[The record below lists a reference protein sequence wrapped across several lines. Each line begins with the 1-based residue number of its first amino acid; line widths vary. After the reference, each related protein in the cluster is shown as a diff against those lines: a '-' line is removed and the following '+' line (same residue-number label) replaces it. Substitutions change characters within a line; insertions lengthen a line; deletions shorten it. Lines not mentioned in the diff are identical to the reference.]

1 MQKNI
6 VKTES
11 VAEFLA
17 RGGQIKQVNAKA
29 AKRSYKKT
37 MEDAELDEDID
48 MSVLPEAL
56 KIKYGIR

>member
-6 VKTES
+6 MKTES
-11 VAEFLA
+11 VAEFIA
-17 RGGQIKQVNAKA
+17 RGGQIKKVAAKGP
-29 AKRSYKKT
+29 KRSYSKT
-37 MEDAELDEDID
+37 MKDAEIEEEID

>member
-17 RGGQIKQVNAKA
+17 RGCKITKCATRVA
-29 AKRSYKKT
+29 RTTYKKIV
-37 MEDAELDEDID
+37 EKPKVEEVDWSA
-48 MSVLPEAL
+48 LPTSL
-56 KIKYGIR
+56 KIKFGLR